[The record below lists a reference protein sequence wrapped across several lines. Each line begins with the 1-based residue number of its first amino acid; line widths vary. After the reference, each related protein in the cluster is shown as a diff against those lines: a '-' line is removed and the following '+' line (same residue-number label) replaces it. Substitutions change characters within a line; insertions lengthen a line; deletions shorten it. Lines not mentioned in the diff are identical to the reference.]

1 MKNTPFR
8 SLNREGADCL
18 RDAVFEV
25 KRSQYTLFV
34 PPADKRANRKT
45 MLIVLVTESPWHL
58 HHGRLAVSGSG

>member
-25 KRSQYTLFV
+25 KRFQYTLFA
-34 PPADKRANRKT
+34 PPADKRANRT
-45 MLIVLVTESPWHL
+45 DDANRFRYESAWHL